1 MLYKGDTLYLDWLE
15 DGIAEL
21 VFDAPGSVNKL
32 DTATVASLGEA
43 IGVLEQQSDLKGLL
57 LRSNKAAFI
66 VGADITEFLS
76 LFLVPEEQLSQWLH
90 FANSVFNRLED
101 LPVPTIAAVN
111 GYALGGGC
119 ECVLA
124 TDYRL
129 ATPDLRIGLPET
141 KLGIMPGFGGSVRM
155 PRMLGADSALEI
167 IAAGKDVGADQAL
180 KIGLVDGV
188 VKAEKLVEGAKAV
201 LRQAINGDLD
211 WKAKRQP
218 KLEPLKLSKI
228 EATMSFTIAKG
239 MVAQTAGKHYPAPI
253 TAVKTIEAAARFGRE
268 EALNLE
274 NKSFVPLAHTNEAR
288 ALVGIFLNDQYVKGK
303 AKKLTKDVETP
314 KQAAVLGAGIMGGGI
329 AYQSA
334 WKGVPVVMKDINDK
348 SLTLGMTEAAKLL
361 NKQLERGK
369 IDGLKLAG
377 VISTIHPTLDY
388 AGFDRV
394 DVVVE
399 AVVENPKV
407 KKAVLA
413 ETEQKVR
420 PDTVLAS
427 NTSTIPISELANAL
441 ERPENFC
448 GMHFFNPV
456 HRMPLVEIIRGEKSS
471 DETIAK
477 VVAWASKM
485 GKTPIVVND
494 CPGFFVNRVLFPY
507 FAGFS
512 QLLRDGADFRKIDK
526 VMEKQFGWPMGP
538 AYLLDVVGIDTA
550 HHAQAVM
557 AAGFPQR
564 MQKDYR
570 DAIDALFDANRFG
583 QKNGLGFWRYKEDSK
598 GKPKKEEDAAV
609 EDLLAEVSQP
619 KRDFSEEEIIA
630 RMMIPMVN
638 EVVRCLEEGIIATPA
653 EADMALVYGLG
664 FPPFHGGAFRW
675 LDTLGSAKYLD
686 MAQQYQHLG
695 PLYEVPEGLRN
706 KARHNE
712 PYYPPVEPARP
723 VGGVEHMGHV
733 PMSHGVDFHP
743 GLSRNVAK
751 AAGMMGLTAEM
762 LARMH
767 GISREMQDAFAARSH
782 ARAWAATQS
791 AAFKNEII
799 PTGGHDAD
807 GVLKQFNYD
816 EVIRPE
822 TTVEAL
828 ATLRPAFD
836 PVNGTVTAGTSSAL
850 SDGAAAMLVMS
861 ESRAHE
867 LGLKPRARVRSM
879 AVVGCDPSIM
889 GYGPVP
895 ASKLALKKA
904 GLSASD
910 IGVFEM
916 NEAFAAQILPCIK
929 DLGLME
935 QIDEKINL
943 NGGAIALGHPLGC
956 SGARI
961 STTLLNLMERK
972 DVQFGLAT
980 MCIGL
985 GQGIA
990 TVFERV

>member
-1 MLYKGDTLYLDWLE
+1 MLYKGDTLYVNWLE

-32 DTATVASLGEA
+32 DTATVASLGHA
-43 IGVLEQQSDLKGLL
+43 LDVLEKQSELKGLL
-57 LRSNKAAFI
+57 LRSEKAAFI

-76 LFLVPEEQLSQWLH
+76 LFLVPQEQLSQWLH

-101 LPVPTIAAVN
+101 LPVPTLSAVN

-124 TDYRL
+124 TDYRV

-141 KLGIMPGFGGSVRM
+141 KLGIMPGFGGSVRL
-155 PRMLGADSALEI
+155 PRLLGADSALEI

-180 KIGLVDGV
+180 SIGLVDAV
-188 VKAEKLVEGAKAV
+188 VKPEKLVEGALSV
-201 LRQAINGDLD
+201 LRQAIKGELD
-211 WKAKRQP
+211 WKAKRAP
-218 KLEPLKLSKI
+218 KLEPLHLSKI

-239 MVAQTAGKHYPAPI
+239 MVMQTAGKHYPAPI
-253 TAVKTIEAAARFGRE
+253 TAVKTIEAAATLGRE
-268 EALNLE
+268 EALKLE
-274 NKSFVPLAHTNEAR
+274 NQSFVPLAHTPQAR
-288 ALVGIFLNDQYVKGK
+288 ALVGIFLNDQYVKSL
-303 AKKLTKDVETP
+303 AKKQSGTVETP
-314 KQAAVLGAGIMGGGI
+314 TQAAVLGAGIMGGGI

-334 WKGVPVVMKDINDK
+334 WKGVPVIMKDINDK

-369 IDGLKLAG
+369 INGLKMAG

-388 AGFDRV
+388 AGFERV

-413 ETEQKVR
+413 ETEDKIR

-427 NTSTIPISELANAL
+427 NTSTIPISELASAL
-441 ERPENFC
+441 KRPENFC

-456 HRMPLVEIIRGEKSS
+456 HRMPLVEVIRGEKTS
-471 DETIAK
+471 DDTIAK

-512 QLLRDGADFRKIDK
+512 QLLRDGADFRQIDK

-564 MQKDYR
+564 MAKDYR
-570 DAIDALFDANRFG
+570 DAIDALFEAGRYG

-598 GKPKKEEDAAV
+598 GKPRKEQDEAV
-609 EDLLAEVSQP
+609 ESLLADVSQT
-619 KRDFSEEEIIA
+619 KREFSDEEIIA

-638 EVVRCLEEGIIATPA
+638 EVVRCLEEGVIASPA

-686 MAQQYQHLG
+686 MAQQYEHLG
-695 PLYEVPEGLRN
+695 PLYAVPDGLRA
-706 KARHNE
+706 KARLNE

-723 VGGVEHMGHV
+723 VG
-733 PMSHGVDFHP
+733 D
-743 GLSRNVAK
+743 LK
-751 AAGMMGLTAEM
+751 TA
-762 LARMH
+762 
-767 GISREMQDAFAARSH
+767 
-782 ARAWAATQS
+782 
-791 AAFKNEII
+791 
-799 PTGGHDAD
+799 
-807 GVLKQFNYD
+807 
-816 EVIRPE
+816 
-822 TTVEAL
+822 
-828 ATLRPAFD
+828 
-836 PVNGTVTAGTSSAL
+836 
-850 SDGAAAMLVMS
+850 
-861 ESRAHE
+861 
-867 LGLKPRARVRSM
+867 
-879 AVVGCDPSIM
+879 
-889 GYGPVP
+889 
-895 ASKLALKKA
+895 
-904 GLSASD
+904 
-910 IGVFEM
+910 
-916 NEAFAAQILPCIK
+916 
-929 DLGLME
+929 
-935 QIDEKINL
+935 
-943 NGGAIALGHPLGC
+943 
-956 SGARI
+956 
-961 STTLLNLMERK
+961 
-972 DVQFGLAT
+972 
-980 MCIGL
+980 
-985 GQGIA
+985 
-990 TVFERV
+990 

>member
-1 MLYKGDTLYLDWLE
+1 MLYKGDTLYVNWLE

-32 DTATVASLGEA
+32 DTATVASLGHA
-43 IGVLEQQSDLKGLL
+43 LDVLEKQSELKGLL
-57 LRSNKAAFI
+57 LRSEKAAFI

-76 LFLVPEEQLSQWLH
+76 LFLVPQEQLSQWLH

-101 LPVPTIAAVN
+101 LPVPTLSAVN

-124 TDYRL
+124 TDYRV

-141 KLGIMPGFGGSVRM
+141 KLGIMPGFGGSVRL
-155 PRMLGADSALEI
+155 PRLLGADSALEI

-180 KIGLVDGV
+180 SIGLVDAV
-188 VKAEKLVEGAKAV
+188 VKPEKLVEGALSV
-201 LRQAINGDLD
+201 LRQAIKGELD
-211 WKAKRQP
+211 WKAKRAP
-218 KLEPLKLSKI
+218 KLEPLHLSKI

-239 MVAQTAGKHYPAPI
+239 MVMQTAGKHYPAPI
-253 TAVKTIEAAARFGRE
+253 TAVKTIEAAATLGRE
-268 EALNLE
+268 EALKLE
-274 NKSFVPLAHTNEAR
+274 NQSFVPLAHTPQAR
-288 ALVGIFLNDQYVKGK
+288 ALVGIFLNDQYVKSL
-303 AKKLTKDVETP
+303 AKKQSGTVETP

-334 WKGVPVVMKDINDK
+334 WKGVPVIMKDINDK

-369 IDGLKLAG
+369 INGLKMAG

-388 AGFDRV
+388 AGFERV

-413 ETEQKVR
+413 ETEDKIR

-427 NTSTIPISELANAL
+427 NTSTIPISELASAL
-441 ERPENFC
+441 KRPENFC

-456 HRMPLVEIIRGEKSS
+456 HRMPLVEVIRGEKTS
-471 DETIAK
+471 DDTIAK
-477 VVAWASKM
+477 VVAWGSKM

-512 QLLRDGADFRKIDK
+512 QLLRDGADFRQIDK

-564 MQKDYR
+564 MAKDYR
-570 DAIDALFDANRFG
+570 DAIDALFEAGRYG

-598 GKPKKEEDAAV
+598 GKPRKEQDETV
-609 EDLLAEVSQP
+609 ESLLADVSQP
-619 KRDFSEEEIIA
+619 KREFSDEEIIA

-638 EVVRCLEEGIIATPA
+638 EVVRCLEEGVIASPA

-686 MAQQYQHLG
+686 MAQQYEHLG
-695 PLYEVPEGLRN
+695 PLYAVPDGLRA
-706 KARHNE
+706 KARLNE

-723 VGGVEHMGHV
+723 VG
-733 PMSHGVDFHP
+733 D
-743 GLSRNVAK
+743 LK
-751 AAGMMGLTAEM
+751 TA
-762 LARMH
+762 
-767 GISREMQDAFAARSH
+767 
-782 ARAWAATQS
+782 
-791 AAFKNEII
+791 
-799 PTGGHDAD
+799 
-807 GVLKQFNYD
+807 
-816 EVIRPE
+816 
-822 TTVEAL
+822 
-828 ATLRPAFD
+828 
-836 PVNGTVTAGTSSAL
+836 
-850 SDGAAAMLVMS
+850 
-861 ESRAHE
+861 
-867 LGLKPRARVRSM
+867 
-879 AVVGCDPSIM
+879 
-889 GYGPVP
+889 
-895 ASKLALKKA
+895 
-904 GLSASD
+904 
-910 IGVFEM
+910 
-916 NEAFAAQILPCIK
+916 
-929 DLGLME
+929 
-935 QIDEKINL
+935 
-943 NGGAIALGHPLGC
+943 
-956 SGARI
+956 
-961 STTLLNLMERK
+961 
-972 DVQFGLAT
+972 
-980 MCIGL
+980 
-985 GQGIA
+985 
-990 TVFERV
+990 